1 MTAFKS
7 DDVAHLHTCSS
18 TKTYFRFPRDHAGGD
33 LDHIN
38 EPSSDEGDN
47 TEEEPKVLHQVQSA
61 RRLHWPP
68 QVSSRADCF
77 APPPS
82 PSSPMRHTSIPTINS
97 FSGSTPTAPTDP
109 LRPGG
114 SFASLS
120 SLPPKIWDSVWVSSP
135 GRYQGQLSSLQQ
147 RAEQAYRLAAGD
159 DRGDGLHLTGRSI
172 ATLAD
177 EFKSLLGDAAER
189 GDFTEI
195 LHPNRSFVMYVLCR
209 ILSNVC
215 C

>member
-1 MTAFKS
+1 MWAVALIISMSLPLMREMTPKKNLKFS
-7 DDVAHLHTCSS
+7 IRSNHHVVCTGHLKCPLTLI
-18 TKTYFRFPRDHAGGD
+18 A
-33 LDHIN
+33 L
-38 EPSSDEGDN
+38 
-47 TEEEPKVLHQVQSA
+47 L
-61 RRLHWPP
+61 
-68 QVSSRADCF
+68 
-77 APPPS
+77 PPS
-82 PSSPMRHTSIPTINS
+82 PSSPMHHTSIPTINS

-120 SLPPKIWDSVWVSSP
+120 LLPPKIWDSVWVSSP
-135 GRYQGQLSSLQQ
+135 GLYWGQLSSLQP
-147 RAEQAYRLAAGD
+147 RAERAYRLAAGD
-159 DRGDGLHLTGRSI
+159 DRGNGLHLTGRSI
-172 ATLAD
+172 AALAD
-177 EFKSLLGDAAER
+177 EFKSLLGDAAEH